1 MGGKK
6 NGMSKKRK
14 ILVGIGIGALAA
26 YLFDPARG
34 KTRRVQ
40 VRDRMM
46 GKSRRLSR
54 KLQRTGRHVVSDA
67 EGMKERIAN
76 LSSEEK
82 SYDDVTLAQKVSSEL
97 FLDPSLPKESININ
111 AEEGVVVLRGEVD
124 QVKDIKKIEK
134 QVRKID
140 GVDEVDNFL
149 HVKGTPAP
157 NKASARA

>member
-1 MGGKK
+1 
-6 NGMSKKRK
+6 MSKRKK

-26 YLFDPARG
+26 YLFDPSRG

-40 VRDRMM
+40 ARDRMM

-76 LSSEEK
+76 LATTEEK

-140 GVDEVDNFL
+140 GVEEVDNFL

-157 NKASARA
+157 NKASARART